1 MYGTN
6 LIRRNRN
13 RYWPSLALRGDP
25 LVSLDREVNDLF
37 RGFFGGSLLAGTQ
50 DTGFVPATDVSE
62 TEAEISL
69 SIELPGLSPEDV
81 NVSLDD
87 DVLTIRGEK
96 KHERESREGERP
108 RYVERAFGSFERS
121 FRLTQ
126 EVDADA
132 IKAVHKHGVLTLT
145 LPKLAAAEARTI
157 EIQAG

>member
-6 LIRRNRN
+6 LIRRSRN
-13 RYWPSLALRGDP
+13 RHWPSLALRGDP

-37 RGFFGGSLLAGTQ
+37 RSFFGGSPLAGTQ
-50 DTGFVPATDVSE
+50 DTGFVPAVDVSE
-62 TEAEISL
+62 TETEISV
-69 SIELPGLSPEDV
+69 SVELPGLSPEDV

-96 KHERESREGERP
+96 KHERENDEGERH

-121 FRLTQ
+121 MRLTH

-132 IKAVHKHGVLTLT
+132 IKAVHKNGVLTVT